1 MKLYIENIKNK
12 NINKNLLTEY
22 KCTTKT
28 KKIIISEQGIINL
41 VNNEMF
47 LLRPNDF
54 PKETIFIDK
63 FIGILDKSE
72 FVNDEIWFQIPTQ
85 HILEDINVLTYELRP
100 NGLIELVIEEKYNEI
115 KDFYFIIKDKLCT
128 LGWKD
133 DVLTFLSTLKLY

>member
-12 NINKNLLTEY
+12 NINKNLLTDY
-22 KCTTKT
+22 KCTINT
-28 KKIIISEQGIINL
+28 KKIIISEQGIIKL
-41 VNNEMF
+41 ENNEMF
-47 LLRPNDF
+47 MLKPNDVL
-54 PKETIFIDK
+54 KETILIDK

-72 FVNDEIWFQIPTQ
+72 FIKDEIWFQIPTQ
-85 HILEDINVLTYELRP
+85 HILEEINVLTYELRP

-115 KDFYFIIKDKLCT
+115 KDFYFIIKGKLCT